1 MRETIPLTPKNM
13 HDELVAF
20 VNERDSEF
28 RTRRTEST
36 SVSRQSGKRVAT
48 AQNDADDRVYEV
60 YNSKTLSL
68 TGENIITGTERAL
81 NASILFTLNLMTTT
95 RLDQLPGVLLPYLDP
110 DDCTQYPGDGS
121 YSLEE
126 IRQLE
131 YTIRNYRDSD
141 DIMLDYKISYD
152 LCDGDTPLYITEYPI
167 PSNQLE
173 RVAVASEQ
181 RTLIVPPRI
190 TQELNNDM
198 VGQVEYDVLLRNMR
212 ETSERPD
219 FTKEEYEADA
229 IFSLHALLKILRSS
243 DPLPTTDDVRLRKK
257 FPRSSSKKDDATDDP
272 YPYLF

>member
-1 MRETIPLTPKNM
+1 MRETIPPTPKNM

-36 SVSRQSGKRVAT
+36 YVSRKSGKRVPT
-48 AQNDADDRVYEV
+48 VQDDADDNFSEI

-68 TGENIITGTERAL
+68 TGESMITGTESPL
-81 NASILFTLNLMTTT
+81 KASILFTLNLTTT
-95 RLDQLPGVLLPYLDP
+95 TQLGRLPDVLLPYLDP
-110 DDCTQYPGDGS
+110 DDCTQYPDDGS
-121 YSLEE
+121 YKLEE

-131 YTIRNYRDSD
+131 YTVRNHRDSD
-141 DIMLDYKISYD
+141 AITLDYQISYN
-152 LCDGDTPLYITEYPI
+152 LCDGTIPLYTAEYPI
-167 PSNQLE
+167 PRHQFE

-190 TQELNNDM
+190 TQELNQDA
-198 VGQVEYDVLLRNMR
+198 VGQVEYDALLRTMR
-212 ETSERPD
+212 DTPERPD
-219 FTKEEYEADA
+219 FTQVEYEADA
-229 IFSLHALLKILRSS
+229 IFSIQALLKILRSS

-257 FPRSSSKKDDATDDP
+257 FPKSPPEKDNATDDP